1 MAQVFISYSRRDLTF
16 VSQLISDLKETGVD
30 VWYDL
35 SGLEGGSRWRIEIQN
50 AIQNSEY
57 VIVVLSPDSV
67 KSEWVER
74 EYMYAENLKKK
85 VLPIMYRE
93 CELPLGFLNLN
104 FIDVQGANYARNFEK
119 ITRFLNTSSLPL
131 PSLERNSRKKRQNV
145 ASFALV
151 GVVVVLGVSTMFLLF
166 NNARPR
172 DRVPDSNDTN
182 TPAQI
187 ILPPTSSSE
196 TDMETATEPPT
207 SIPPTATITE
217 PPPPAGVMNPSS
229 PLPVDIG
236 NQAVFLQTAA
246 GSNMSDHWTE
256 LRDSHATDPKALV
269 FAMPHFSDATKIY
282 NRRFLAAWY
291 NGLRWTI
298 VNQDLAT
305 MRHNS
310 EFHVRI
316 VGRGENAFVHT
327 AAPSNSENSW
337 TVIEPPVLDPNALVF
352 VMPTWSLDGKQ
363 MTVKQNHPIGVWY
376 TGSRWAVINLD
387 GAEML
392 EGTAFNIQVLN
403 QSANA
408 FVHRAGSTNITN
420 NWTVIDEHEL
430 EMAAD
435 KLVFV
440 TPRGAP
446 DGTMV
451 NNTRPIGVWLF
462 GSQWTIFNQ
471 LEDRQSAPTDKD
483 AMPEG
488 AEFNILV
495 LDQEVTTAP

>member
-1 MAQVFISYSRRDLTF
+1 MAQVFISYSRRDLAF
-16 VSQLISDLKETGVD
+16 VNQLVSDLKETGMD
-30 VWYDL
+30 VWHDL

-50 AIQNSEY
+50 AIQNSDY
-57 VIVVLSPDSV
+57 IIVVLSPDSV

-85 VLPIMYRE
+85 VLPIMHRE

-104 FIDVQGANYARNFEK
+104 YIDVQGENYSQNFGK
-119 ITRFLNTSSLPL
+119 ITRFLNTNPR
-131 PSLERNSRKKRQNV
+131 PPTSLERTSGKKGPSV
-145 ASFALV
+145 ASFALA
-151 GVVVVLGVSTMFLLF
+151 GVVVVLGISTVFFLL
-166 NNARPR
+166 NPGSR
-172 DRVPDSNDTN
+172 DRVPDSNGTN

-187 ILPPTSSSE
+187 ILPPATSSE
-196 TDMETATEPPT
+196 TGVKTATEPPT
-207 SIPPTATITE
+207 SIPLTATSTE

-236 NQAVFLQTAA
+236 NQAVFLQKAA

-269 FAMPHFSDATKIY
+269 FAVPHFSDATKIY
-282 NRRFLAAWY
+282 NKRFLAAWY
-291 NGLRWTI
+291 NGSQWTI

-316 VGRGENAFVHT
+316 VGEGENAFVHT
-327 AAPSNSENSW
+327 ATPSNSEKSW
-337 TVIEPPVLDPNALVF
+337 TVIEPPVSDPNALVF
-352 VMPTWSLDGKQ
+352 VMPTWSRDGKQ
-363 MTVKQNHPIGVWY
+363 MAVKQNHPVGVWY
-376 TGSRWAVINLD
+376 TGSQWAVINLD
-387 GAEML
+387 GADMQ
-392 EGTAFNIQVLN
+392 EGTAFNIQVLG

-408 FVHRAGSTNITN
+408 FVHRTTLANITN
-420 NWTVIDEHEL
+420 NWTIIDEHEL
-430 EMAAD
+430 DMAAD

-446 DGTMV
+446 DGTGV

-471 LEDRQSAPTDKD
+471 LEDWQSAPTDKD

-488 AEFNILV
+488 TEFNILI
-495 LDQEVTTAP
+495 LDGSVTTPP